1 MEKEKTKSEED
12 FCTNS
17 FKYLTETFTF
27 LSKSGDMEE
36 KINKKVENLKS
47 SKSYRIYDS
56 CEIMSGD

>member
-36 KINKKVENLKS
+36 KINKKV
-47 SKSYRIYDS
+47 
-56 CEIMSGD
+56 